1 MAIVRIVIPD
11 VFSVDEVAKFRDE
24 ASAKIGREPVKFELD
39 FSQCQFIDSTGLG
52 TLVSIYK
59 KCKEKGGDVELHHL
73 KPDVL
78 KVIKMTRLDHVFT
91 IK

>member
-1 MAIVRIVIPD
+1 MANVRILIPE

-24 ASAKIGREPVKFELD
+24 AYSKMSKEVVRFELD

-52 TLVSIYK
+52 TLVSVYK
-59 KCKEKGGDVELHHL
+59 KAKEKGGDVELHHL